1 MERTLLRKI
10 LKGLIGAAVFN
21 LLVQLLIFIE
31 LSYSVQWI
39 FYVFIAVYMIITV
52 AFTKEQKIKTC
63 LLTLVFFWIACI
75 LIWILVEFV
84 KSEFKINSRIY
95 EFELWAGDG
104 FAMVAIYIYSIIAV
118 IIGSIIAII
127 TSWWCQKRHCSQ

>member
-1 MERTLLRKI
+1 MERTLLKRI
-10 LKGLIGAAVFN
+10 LKGLIGATVFN
-21 LLVQLLIFIE
+21 MLIQLWIFIE
-31 LSYSVQWI
+31 LSYSLQWI
-39 FYVFIAVYMIITV
+39 FYVFITVCMIITV
-52 AFTKEQKIKTC
+52 VFTKEQNIKTC
-63 LLTLVFFWIACI
+63 LSTLVVFWIVCI
-75 LIWILVEFV
+75 LIWILVEFI